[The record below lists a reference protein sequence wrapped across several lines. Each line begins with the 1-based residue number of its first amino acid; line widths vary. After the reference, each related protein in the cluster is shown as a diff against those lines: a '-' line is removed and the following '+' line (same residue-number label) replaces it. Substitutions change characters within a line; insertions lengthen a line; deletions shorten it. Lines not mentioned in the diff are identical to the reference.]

1 MKKIIAALLCVVMFS
16 GPAAYASTYNNKL
29 NDVNK
34 NLKGIK
40 NEINAKKNVVKDINS
55 IILELDSKIQQSETK
70 IVAIQKDIDVT
81 KEKIV
86 VTEGKIVKLEENI
99 DTNTDLLGKRLRVMY
114 RTSDIDYLQILFNSK
129 DIEELLSN
137 MNMIKKVV
145 NQDKEI
151 LEELKG
157 QKEEVEVQKASLVK
171 EERSMATYKS
181 TMEAEMKVLEQN
193 KKQQDENKN
202 AVITDIK
209 KLEQMENS
217 LIKEAN
223 DLQQKIRDLSKSK
236 GIGGNYKGG
245 VMGWPVSGG
254 GRVTSNFG
262 YRIHPILKT
271 KKLHTGLDISAS
283 SGTGILAAN
292 AGRVIYSGVR
302 GTYGKTI
309 IIDHGGGIVTLYA
322 HCSSLV
328 ASEGQ
333 DVKKGDVVA
342 KVGSTGLSTGP
353 HLHFEVRVNGNYVDP
368 KSYLGL

>member
-1 MKKIIAALLCVVMFS
+1 MKKIIAAMLCIVMFS
-16 GPAAYASTYNNKL
+16 GTVAYASTYNNKL

-40 NEINAKKNVVKDINS
+40 NELNEKKNVVKDIS
-55 IILELDSKIQQSETK
+55 LTILALDSKIQQNETK
-70 IVAIQKDIDVT
+70 IVAIQNDIDVT
-81 KEKIV
+81 KDKIN
-86 VTEGKIVKLEENI
+86 VTEGKIVVLKDNI

-114 RTSDIDYLQILFNSK
+114 RTSDIDYLQILFDSR

-145 NQDKEI
+145 NQDKEV
-151 LEELKG
+151 LSELKD
-157 QKEEVEVQKASLVK
+157 QKDEVEVQKLSLQK
-171 EERSMATYKS
+171 EERSMANYKS
-181 TMEAEMKVLEQN
+181 TMESEKKLLEQN
-193 KKQQDENKN
+193 KQQQDENKK
-202 AVITDIK
+202 AVIGDIN
-209 KLEQMENS
+209 KLEQMENA

-223 DLQQKIRDLSKSK
+223 DLQQKIRDLQKTK
-236 GIGGNYKGG
+236 GIGGKYKGG
-245 VMGWPVSGG
+245 TMGWPVSGG

-262 YRIHPILKT
+262 YRVHPILKT
-271 KKLHTGLDISAS
+271 KKLHTGLDIAAS
-283 SGTGILAAN
+283 SGTSLLAAN
-292 AGRVIYSGVR
+292 AGRVLFSGTR
-302 GTYGKTI
+302 GTYGKAV

-333 DVKKGDVVA
+333 DVKKGDVIA

-368 KSYLGL
+368 KPYLGL